1 MEGLLAESSGLYGRN
16 DELMTAKDVDLVVIR
31 DLDGQL
37 KEYEH
42 KYEQAKT
49 ELRSMKGNVLD
60 S

>member
-1 MEGLLAESSGLYGRN
+1 
-16 DELMTAKDVDLVVIR
+16 MTAKDADLVVIR

-37 KEYEH
+37 KEYKH
-42 KYEQAKT
+42 KYEQSRA